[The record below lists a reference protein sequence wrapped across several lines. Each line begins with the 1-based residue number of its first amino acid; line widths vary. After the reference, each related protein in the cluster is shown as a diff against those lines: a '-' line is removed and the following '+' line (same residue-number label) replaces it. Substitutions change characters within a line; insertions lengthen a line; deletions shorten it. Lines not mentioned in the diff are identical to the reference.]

1 MTTFPYKGGK
11 SLAWDFTVVDT
22 VCATYCQT
30 SAEEPCKTAEQA
42 ELRKIHKYRHL
53 TDFQTLFLL
62 LGNTIV
68 HTKMRGTDVAR
79 RCGTYSYGYLMI
91 SLSVLKKDALFFKS
105 SRPVGAG
112 GPRVPGC
119 VWGGR

>member
-1 MTTFPYKGGK
+1 MTTVKTNGMTTFPYKGGK

-53 TDFQTLFLL
+53 TDFHFIQQRL
-62 LGNTIV
+62 
-68 HTKMRGTDVAR
+68 
-79 RCGTYSYGYLMI
+79 
-91 SLSVLKKDALFFKS
+91 
-105 SRPVGAG
+105 
-112 GPRVPGC
+112 
-119 VWGGR
+119 

>member
-1 MTTFPYKGGK
+1 M
-11 SLAWDFTVVDT
+11 DT
-22 VCATYCQT
+22 VCATYCHT
-30 SAEEPCKTAEQA
+30 SAEELCKTAEQA